1 MIRLTHHQVRLDHVP
16 DRPPRAIS
24 VMALRPLPIVTVGPF
39 DVVGGPGAVEVVD
52 ERGF

>member
-1 MIRLTHHQVRLDHVP
+1 MIGFSDHQVGLDHVP

-52 ERGF
+52 ESGF